1 MLMNLAF
8 EFTDALNNDRPAAIF
23 QSVENVIYSE
33 TRKMY
38 ENTLIE
44 YYGVVKPNQKLKAQ
58 F

>member
-1 MLMNLAF
+1 MNLAF
-8 EFTDALNNDRPAAIF
+8 EFTDALNNDRPVAIF

-44 YYGVVKPNQKLKAQ
+44 YYGMVRSVQNIKAE